1 VKVFASN
8 EADNYDEITIE
19 HLPPS
24 AKLVF
29 KVLETGEP
37 LTQKDIIEKT
47 RLPPRTVRYAIR
59 RLKTNALL
67 KERLSYMDARQSLYS
82 IADLVRPVI
91 MG

>member
-1 VKVFASN
+1 M
-8 EADNYDEITIE
+8 TIE
-19 HLPPS
+19 RLPPS

-67 KERLSYMDARQSLYS
+67 KERLSYIDARQSLYS

>member
-1 VKVFASN
+1 M
-8 EADNYDEITIE
+8 
-19 HLPPS
+19 
-24 AKLVF
+24 F
-29 KVLETGEP
+29 KVLESGEP

>member
-1 VKVFASN
+1 M
-8 EADNYDEITIE
+8 
-19 HLPPS
+19 
-24 AKLVF
+24 F
-29 KVLETGEP
+29 KVLESGEP

-82 IADLVRPVI
+82 IVDLVRPVI

>member
-1 VKVFASN
+1 M
-8 EADNYDEITIE
+8 
-19 HLPPS
+19 
-24 AKLVF
+24 F
-29 KVLETGEP
+29 KVLESSEP

-47 RLPPRTVRYAIR
+47 KLPSRTVRYAIR

-67 KERLSYMDARQSLYS
+67 KERISFMDARLSLYS

>member
-1 VKVFASN
+1 M
-8 EADNYDEITIE
+8 
-19 HLPPS
+19 
-24 AKLVF
+24 F
-29 KVLETGEP
+29 KVLESGEP

-59 RLKTNALL
+59 RLKTNLLL
-67 KERLSYMDARQSLYS
+67 KERLSYMDARQSIYS

>member
-1 VKVFASN
+1 
-8 EADNYDEITIE
+8 
-19 HLPPS
+19 LPPS

-67 KERLSYMDARQSLYS
+67 KERLSYIDARQSLYS